1 MAIGKYS
8 HGKLVSIIKQ
18 VHTKEDPDHGDLNP
32 AGTNRQLQF
41 NDNGSFGAVTSI
53 VFDGNDLTVSDD
65 KKLHFGDAQ
74 EAHIEYNE
82 NGDDFLAIDA
92 KSASAT

>member
-32 AGTNRQLQF
+32 AGK
-41 NDNGSFGAVTSI
+41 
-53 VFDGNDLTVSDD
+53 FDSVP
-65 KKLHFGDAQ
+65 
-74 EAHIEYNE
+74 
-82 NGDDFLAIDA
+82 
-92 KSASAT
+92 ASNN

>member
-53 VFDGNDLTVSDD
+53 VFDG
-65 KKLHFGDAQ
+65 G
-74 EAHIEYNE
+74 
-82 NGDDFLAIDA
+82 
-92 KSASAT
+92 